1 MSKKTFTAAPKPKAP
16 TPEAID
22 AYVRGGAGHD
32 TTAPRP
38 APQKAQEGPVKR
50 LSIDMPE
57 NMHRRF
63 KAACAAT
70 GRKMAAE
77 LLTFIETRTT
87 ELEAETRK

>member
-32 TTAPRP
+32 TAVPHSTLP
-38 APQKAQEGPVKR
+38 KAQEGPMKR

-77 LLTFIETRTT
+77 LLTFIETRTA
-87 ELEAETRK
+87 ELEAKIRK